1 MARNDITLVNGRLKG
16 ITARKAIFIIEYLK
30 DRAPRRAAEAAGY
43 APDEGWKLLKD
54 PRIIQAVET
63 IIEDQMHEACIDAEW
78 LLYELVD
85 NHRIARQTGNLAAS
99 NSALKTLAQHVSIDA
114 LAKQKVEVEVV
125 QDKEL
130 LQRLQEGRKRM
141 NTIEHDAEVS
151 FID

>member
-16 ITARKAIFIIEYLK
+16 ITARKAIFVVEYLK
-30 DRAPRRAAEAAGY
+30 DRAVRRASEAAGF
-43 APDEGWKLLKD
+43 APEQGYELLKD
-54 PRIIQAVET
+54 PRIIEAIEV
-63 IIEDQMHEACIDAEW
+63 IITDQMTEACIDAEW

-85 NHRIARQTGNLAAS
+85 NHRIARQTGNISAS
-99 NSALKTLAQHVSIDA
+99 TSALKILAQHVSIDA
-114 LAKQKVEVEVV
+114 LAKQRVEVEVV

-141 NTIEHDAEVS
+141 NTIEHDTEVS